1 MQENHKIL
9 VVDDDMRLRALLE
22 RYLTEQGFQVRS
34 VANAEQMD
42 RLLTRESFHLMVLDL
57 MLPGEDGLSI
67 CRRLRS
73 QSNPMPIIMV
83 TAKGEEVD
91 RIVGL
96 EIGAD
101 DYIPKPFNPR
111 ELLARIRA
119 VLRRQANELPGAPS
133 QGRGGDRVRQIQ
145 TEPRHPRDVPRRRA
159 DAVDQRRVRGPEGA
173 GQPPA

>member
-1 MQENHKIL
+1 MQENYKIL

-83 TAKGEEVD
+83 TAKGKKLTALSAWKLAPMTIFRNRLTHASCWRVFV
-91 RIVGL
+91 RCYVVRRMNCQAHRL
-96 EIGAD
+96 RKR
-101 DYIPKPFNPR
+101 PS
-111 ELLARIRA
+111 LLL
-119 VLRRQANELPGAPS
+119 VSSN
-133 QGRGGDRVRQIQ
+133 
-145 TEPRHPRDVPRRRA
+145 
-159 DAVDQRRVRGPEGA
+159 
-173 GQPPA
+173 